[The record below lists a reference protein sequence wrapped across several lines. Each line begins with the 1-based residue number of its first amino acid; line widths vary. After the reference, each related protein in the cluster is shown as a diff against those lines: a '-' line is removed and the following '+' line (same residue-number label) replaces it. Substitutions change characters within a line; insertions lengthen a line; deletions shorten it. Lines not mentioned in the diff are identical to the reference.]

1 MQLAKLVI
9 TSALVLG
16 ACAEGLPEGKGCALK
31 CIQDLKFLQ
40 TSSYLH
46 TETVCNVIN

>member
-1 MQLAKLVI
+1 MLAKVVI
-9 TSALVLG
+9 AIALVLS

-40 TSSYLH
+40 TV
-46 TETVCNVIN
+46 VCILKVFAM